1 MSLFTIKSCQ
11 LEEMHHLM
19 ALSKETYYQAFK
31 VFNTRENMD
40 DYVMKAFSKEQLLAE
55 MIDQQA
61 SFYFGIYQNQRVGYL
76 KLNEYDTVSEG
87 HQGPSI
93 EVQRLYV
100 QSDVQNLGMGHFL
113 MEEAIKIARDKGFTF
128 MWLGVW
134 EHNEKALR
142 FYEKFNFERIG
153 SHTFLM
159 GDDPQQDHLLGRII

>member
-11 LEEMHHLM
+11 LEEMDHLM
-19 ALSKETYYQAFK
+19 TLSKETYYQAFK
-31 VFNTRENMD
+31 AFNTQENMD
-40 DYVMKAFSKEQLLAE
+40 DYVVKAFSNEQLLAE
-55 MIDQQA
+55 MRDQQA

-100 QSDVQNLGMGHFL
+100 KSDMQNLGMGHFL

-142 FYEKFNFERIG
+142 FYGKFNFERIG

-159 GDDPQQDHLLGRII
+159 GDDSQQDYLLGRII

>member
-1 MSLFTIKSCQ
+1 MSLIAIKSCQ
-11 LEEMHHLM
+11 LEEIDHLM
-19 ALSKETYYQAFK
+19 TLSKETYYQAFK
-31 VFNTRENMD
+31 AFNTRENMD

-55 MIDQQA
+55 MRDQQA
-61 SFYFGIYQNQRVGYL
+61 SFYFGIHQNQRVGYL
-76 KLNEYDTVSEG
+76 KLNEYDTPSEG

-93 EVQRLYV
+93 EIQRLYV
-100 QSDVQNLGMGHFL
+100 KSDAQNLGMGHFL

-128 MWLGVW
+128 IWLGVW

-159 GDDPQQDHLLGRII
+159 GDDPQQDYLLGRII